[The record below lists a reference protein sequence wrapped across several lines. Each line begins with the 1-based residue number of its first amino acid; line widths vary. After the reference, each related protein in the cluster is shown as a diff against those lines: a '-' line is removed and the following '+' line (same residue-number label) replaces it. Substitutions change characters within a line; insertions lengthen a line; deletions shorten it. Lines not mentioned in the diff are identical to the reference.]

1 MIIDD
6 DFERKLLEHC
16 EAHAHE
22 DDSVLDTDDEDEDD
36 DCSENSFTMLML
48 GADTD
53 EDDSVLDT
61 DDEGEDG
68 DHSNNSFTMLMLG
81 ADTHG
86 EFSAVD
92 TGVDD
97 KNDDY
102 SNNSFTRIEND
113 LPSDEE
119 DIETPEAINIFSTI
133 HEEETGIEVIMQR
146 LCESCA
152 MDVTDVN
159 FERQCPFCMAAAN
172 FDSGFKDDSSS
183 LCLDR
188 SHRIRDGENH
198 DRNPVS
204 LTAGKRRVIEKQ
216 NDKILK
222 GLIATFLQENKN
234 AQGPQPATNL
244 SPSRQ
249 RKPIIPESHVDTSP
263 YTIPKESAEHDVVS
277 SSLRDCNVK
286 KETIEKFMRYHYSDD
301 FHRLRE
307 LDKLDTSHTV
317 SNLAAKSRSAIG
329 RKVHT
334 VDFTHAHMVDNSDTL
349 DIRCQL
355 TQLENYYS
363 RQ

>member
-6 DFERKLLEHC
+6 EFERKLLEHC

-22 DDSVLDTDDEDEDD
+22 DDSVLDTNDEDEDGE
-36 DCSENSFTMLML
+36 CSENSFTMLML

-53 EDDSVLDT
+53 EADSVLDA
-61 DDEGEDG
+61 DVEDEDG

-81 ADTHG
+81 ADAQD
-86 EFSAVD
+86 FSAVD
-92 TGVDD
+92 TDDDD
-97 KNDDY
+97 KNDNY
-102 SNNSFTRIEND
+102 SNNSFTRIEGD

-119 DIETPEAINIFSTI
+119 DNETPEAINIFSTI
-133 HEEETGIEVIMQR
+133 HEAETGIEVIMQR

-159 FERQCPFCMAAAN
+159 FERQCPFCMAAEN

-188 SHRIRDGENH
+188 SHRIRDGEDH
-198 DRNPVS
+198 HRTPVS
-204 LTAGKRRVIEKQ
+204 LTAGKRRVKEKQ

-222 GLIATFLQENKN
+222 GLIATFLQENNN
-234 AQGPQPATNL
+234 AQGLQPATIVY
-244 SPSRQ
+244 PFRQ
-249 RKPIIPESHVDTSP
+249 RKSIIPESHVDTSP
-263 YTIPKESAEHDVVS
+263 YTKPKISAEHDVVS
-277 SSLRDCNVK
+277 TSLRDLNVK
-286 KETIEKFMRYHYSDD
+286 EETVDKFLNYHYSDAS
-301 FHRLRE
+301 HRISE
-307 LDKLDTSHTV
+307 HGKFD
-317 SNLAAKSRSAIG
+317 KSRRSVG
-329 RKVHT
+329 RREHAVG
-334 VDFTHAHMVDNSDTL
+334 FTHAVDNNDTL

>member
-6 DFERKLLEHC
+6 EFERKLLEHC

-22 DDSVLDTDDEDEDD
+22 DDSVLDTDDEDEDG
-36 DCSENSFTMLML
+36 DCSDNSFAMLML

-53 EDDSVLDT
+53 ESDSVLDT
-61 DDEGEDG
+61 DDEDEDG

-81 ADTHG
+81 ADAHG
-86 EFSAVD
+86 EYSAVD

-102 SNNSFTRIEND
+102 SNNGFTRIEND
-113 LPSDEE
+113 LSSDEE
-119 DIETPEAINIFSTI
+119 DNEITPEAVNIFSTI

-172 FDSGFKDDSSS
+172 FDSDFRDDSSS

-188 SHRIRDGENH
+188 IHRIRDGEGH
-198 DRNPVS
+198 HRNPVS
-204 LTAGKRRVIEKQ
+204 LTAGKRRVREKQ

-222 GLIATFLQENKN
+222 GLIATFLHENKN
-234 AQGPQPATNL
+234 AQGLQPATNV

-249 RKPIIPESHVDTSP
+249 RKSIIPESHVDTSP
-263 YTIPKESAEHDVVS
+263 CTKPKKSADHDVVS
-277 SSLRDCNVK
+277 SSLRDLNVT
-286 KETIEKFMRYHYSDD
+286 KETIDKFMHYHYSDD

-307 LDKLDTSHTV
+307 VDKFD
-317 SNLAAKSRSAIG
+317 KSRRSVG
-329 RKVHT
+329 RKE
-334 VDFTHAHMVDNSDTL
+334 DAMGFTHAVDNSDTL